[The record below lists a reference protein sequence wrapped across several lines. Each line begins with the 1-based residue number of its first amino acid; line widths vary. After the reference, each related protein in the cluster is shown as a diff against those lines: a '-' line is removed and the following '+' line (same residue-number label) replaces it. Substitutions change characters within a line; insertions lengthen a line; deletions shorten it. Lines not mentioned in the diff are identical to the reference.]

1 MFSRRAEDLR
11 NFVITENRFPKQNV
25 QMAAERTL
33 AWWMKRIKQRQ
44 RCCKDT
50 KPLNQ
55 EQRDLLGNIPGRTPA
70 RYERN
75 PWSGTRKARRGF
87 EAKICVGGKQY
98 YGPARKSQQVARQ
111 DLYNM
116 KTYGLPRTRVCS
128 CSIMF
133 SRSFATLRV
142 EYLHL

>member
-11 NFVITENRFPKQNV
+11 NFVITANRFPKQNA
-25 QMAAERTL
+25 QMAAQRSL

-50 KPLNQ
+50 KPLDQ
-55 EQRDLLGNIPGRTPA
+55 EQRDSLWNIPGWTPA

-98 YGPARKSQQVARQ
+98 YGPARKSQQVVRQ
-111 DLYNM
+111 DYEDLR
-116 KTYGLPRTRVCS
+116 TAADEGLPVFHYV
-128 CSIMF
+128 F
-133 SRSFATLRV
+133 SQLR
-142 EYLHL
+142 ETAR